1 MSQQWPPAQPDGAS
15 GASSGPQDEQRTIAG
30 RWDATPIDSRPG
42 LDAAA
47 IPGDAPLCPRC
58 NQVLDPGSRFCQS
71 CGADVG
77 EVSSP
82 PAIEDEKPRP
92 LWFVVALA
100 WLILSVLALYFLY
113 SWAFLVG

>member
-15 GASSGPQDEQRTIAG
+15 GASSGPQDA
-30 RWDATPIDSRPG
+30 
-42 LDAAA
+42 
-47 IPGDAPLCPRC
+47 LCPRC

-71 CGADVG
+71 CGAEVG
-77 EVSSP
+77 EVSGA

>member
-1 MSQQWPPAQPDGAS
+1 MSQQWPPAQPDVAS
-15 GASSGPQDEQRTIAG
+15 GASSGPQDE
-30 RWDATPIDSRPG
+30 PG
-42 LDAAA
+42 TRAV
-47 IPGDAPLCPRC
+47 PGDAPLCPRC

-71 CGADVG
+71 CGAEIG
-77 EVSSP
+77 EASGA

-92 LWFVVALA
+92 LWFIVALA